1 MHPPMLMVLLG
12 SDAGGSVFLPVSLG
26 VQVVRGMLAVVE
38 GEALA
43 LGLVSGAVLDEY
55 MDV

>member
-1 MHPPMLMVLLG
+1 MHPPILMVLFG
-12 SDAGGSVFLPVSLG
+12 SDAGGLVFLPVSL
-26 VQVVRGMLAVVE
+26 VVHVVRGVPAVVE
-38 GEALA
+38 GGALA